1 MLISAASGIAVAWA
15 FQAGLGDGTW
25 SISTGIG
32 ACMAAAVYEVGRPDR
47 LNPEEAVE
55 LESQWQE
62 FGKLNP
68 VLLGTICIKAFF
80 FTCKYIQDWFSIML
94 PALVCI
100 HRCWARNRLSR
111 ASFNGWIGIVV
122 P

>member
-1 MLISAASGIAVAWA
+1 MLLFGASGVAVAWV

-47 LNPEEAVE
+47 LNPEQAVE

-62 FGKLNP
+62 FGERKHCLSPCSFRPLNIRFWLCTM
-68 VLLGTICIKAFF
+68 LL
-80 FTCKYIQDWFSIML
+80 Q
-94 PALVCI
+94 
-100 HRCWARNRLSR
+100 
-111 ASFNGWIGIVV
+111 
-122 P
+122 

>member
-1 MLISAASGIAVAWA
+1 MEDPAYSAPLLIRAPTVLLFAASGAAVAWA

-62 FGKLNP
+62 FGKHAYTLCCPRIYAVMTRYSKIECSQVWNMHS
-68 VLLGTICIKAFF
+68 CSFF
-80 FTCKYIQDWFSIML
+80 HCQ
-94 PALVCI
+94 
-100 HRCWARNRLSR
+100 
-111 ASFNGWIGIVV
+111 
-122 P
+122 